1 MSFFIDAEAKLRK
14 DSDPNLYDNI
24 WDKTIAPPTA
34 ETLIFFCRKSDKF
47 AEAVVKGD
55 SFKKCIAK
63 IAKDMDRHAC
73 SDFAVFNKAVE
84 FYLPGARVE
93 GTVDIILPDDN
104 NNIIQLDLLSLLS

>member
-34 ETLIFFCRKSDKF
+34 ETLIRFCRQSDKF
-47 AEAVVKGD
+47 AEAVVNGG
-55 SFKKCIAK
+55 SFRKCIAK
-63 IAKDMDRHAC
+63 ISKDMNRWAC

-93 GTVDIILPDDN
+93 GTVDIILPEDS
-104 NNIIQLDLLSLLS
+104 NIIKLDLLSLLS